1 MESYGPVYDIQL
13 ARRFRGDPF
22 APPGPSDREL
32 ARRFRGDPFAPPG
45 PDTTERMKSFIRSV
59 ASAPYGSQQNGRR
72 ALWRRLV
79 PLESQGRG
87 CARPAPEGH

>member
-1 MESYGPVYDIQL
+1 MESYGPVYDIQ
-13 ARRFRGDPF
+13 
-22 APPGPSDREL
+22 PSDREL

-72 ALWRRLV
+72 ALWR
-79 PLESQGRG
+79 ESQGRG